1 MMLRSFLR
9 TTDQQEG
16 PSLVDIDFTVE
27 DIEAACSEL
36 KSTSAAGADGVPA
49 CLLKL
54 CKKQLSKPLNILWRS
69 SLDKGEIPADLL
81 LVLISPVH
89 KGGSRGVP
97 KNYRP
102 VALTSH
108 VVKVFERV
116 IRIALVRHLEENN
129 LLPDGQ
135 HGFQSMKSTLTQL
148 LSYWD
153 TILAELEAG
162 HGVDIIYTDFSK
174 AFDKV
179 ETGVLLHKL
188 RECGIGGKI
197 ACWIAAFLDSS
208 TRQQAVA
215 VDGRISSLTPVISGV
230 PQGTVLGPVLFL
242 IHIRDIAVN
251 LSPGTTASSFADDT
265 RVQRGIAVPDDC
277 YKLQADLEKVY
288 DWASEVNMLFNGD
301 KFECLRIWPNQSKAP
316 TFDYLGPNDEI
327 IEVKT
332 SLKDLG
338 VYLSSDLSFKL
349 QVEKSVAAASKLAGW
364 GLRTFRRR
372 SLSTMKAIWQSLV
385 QPKLDYCSQLWSPS
399 DQESINR
406 IESVQRHFLSCIDS
420 LKGESYWEKLRM
432 CKMYS
437 QERRRE
443 RYIVI
448 FIWKI
453 SQGLV
458 KGYDLNFTSTHGR
471 RGRTAIPHAIVNNS
485 SASIRKAR
493 ESSLG
498 VRGAKLFNL
507 LPLDLRNLDSSSVD
521 TFKKNLDN
529 FLSNIPDQPTVSGL
543 GRPADTNSLL
553 HQIPLLNLY
562 S

>member
-1 MMLRSFLR
+1 M
-9 TTDQQEG
+9 
-16 PSLVDIDFTVE
+16 E
-27 DIEAACSEL
+27 DIESACSQL

-54 CKKQLSKPLNILWRS
+54 CRKQLSKPLYILWRS

-116 IRIALVRHLEENN
+116 VRIALVRHLEGNSV
-129 LLPDGQ
+129 LPNGQ
-135 HGFQSMKSTLTQL
+135 HGFRSMRSTLTQL

-153 TILAELEAG
+153 TILSELEEG

-188 RECGIGGKI
+188 RDCGVRGKV

-208 TRQQAVA
+208 SRQQAVV
-215 VDGRISSLTPVISGV
+215 VDGRVSPLTPVISGV

-242 IHIRDIAVN
+242 IHIMDIAEG
-251 LSPGTTASSFADDT
+251 LSQGTTASSFADDT
-265 RVQRGIAVPDDC
+265 RVQRGISTPEDC
-277 YKLQADLEKVY
+277 CTLQADLKKVY
-288 DWASEVNMLFNGD
+288 DWATQVNMHFNGD
-301 KFECLRIWPNQSKAP
+301 KFESFRIWPNPSNAP
-316 TFDYLGPNDEI
+316 QYDYLGPNGEI
-327 IEVKT
+327 IEVKST
-332 SLKDLG
+332 LKDLG
-338 VYLSSDLSFKL
+338 VYLSSDLTFKL
-349 QVEKSVAAASKLAGW
+349 QVEKAVASASKLAGW
-364 GLRTFRRR
+364 GLRSFRRR
-372 SLSTMKAIWQSLV
+372 SLSTMKTIWNSLV
-385 QPKLDYCSQLWSPS
+385 QPKLDYCSQFWSPS

-406 IESVQRHFLSCIDS
+406 IEAVQKHFLSKLEGVSC
-420 LKGESYWEKLRM
+420 ENYWEKLKE

-443 RYIVI
+443 RYILI
-448 FIWKI
+448 FLWKI

-458 KGYDLNFTSTHGR
+458 QGYNMQFTSTHGR
-471 RGRTAIPHAIVNNS
+471 RGRTAIPCEIVRS
-485 SASIRKAR
+485 SPALVRKAR
-493 ESSLG
+493 ESSIG
-498 VRGAKLFNL
+498 VKGARMFNL
-507 LPLDLRNLDSSSVD
+507 LPLYLRNMNCENVD
-521 TFKKNLDN
+521 TFKKNLDD
-529 FLSNIPDQPTVSGL
+529 FLLNVPDQPTVTGL
-543 GRPADTNSLL
+543 GRPAETNSLL
-553 HQIPLLNLY
+553 HQLPILNIQQFM
-562 S
+562 